1 MQKEVSSQ
9 SMNKVVL
16 VGTIPA
22 EGKQLFHQKLDG
34 ILEVVEAK
42 DAAEAI
48 RYSDATYL
56 VVRGTK
62 CPAEVIDQLPDS
74 VKMLSRWGVGYDSVD
89 IEEAGKRGI
98 IVTIC
103 TGGNAEP
110 VAELA
115 ILLML
120 ASYRKLPDLLTRAKE
135 GRKDKEDLIAKS
147 FLLQNKVIGL
157 WGIGNIGS
165 RVARMAH
172 SFGAT
177 VQYNDAFRLD
187 PQKEQEMDVTYVDL
201 DTLFSTSDIISIH
214 VPLLDSTEGAVNKD
228 MFKKMKKNA
237 VLINTARGA
246 IVNTEDLIQA
256 IETQEIA
263 GAALDTV
270 NGEPLPANH
279 PIFSYDQILLTPHA
293 GGNTSDNTS
302 NMVDLIV
309 QCILDMEHNSSPA
322 AKYVVNQQYL

>member
-1 MQKEVSSQ
+1 MS
-9 SMNKVVL
+9 KVVL

-22 EGKQLFHQKLDG
+22 EGKQLFHEKLDAV
-34 ILEVVEAK
+34 LEVVEVENIS
-42 DAAEAI
+42 DVFSI
-48 RYSDATYL
+48 SDATYL
-56 VVRGTK
+56 VVRGAK
-62 CPAEVIDQLPDS
+62 CPAEVINQFPDS
-74 VKMLSRWGVGYDSVD
+74 VKMVSRWGVGYDSVD

-98 IVTIC
+98 FVTIC

-120 ASYRKLPDLLTRAKE
+120 ATYRKLPQLLDRAKE
-135 GRKDKEDLIAKS
+135 GRKDKEDIIAKS

-165 RVARMAH
+165 KVARMAR
-172 SFGAT
+172 SFGAK

-187 PQKEQEMDVTYVDL
+187 PQKEIEMDVTYVDL
-201 DTLFSTSDIISIH
+201 NTLFSTSDIISIH
-214 VPLLDSTEGAVNKD
+214 VPLLDSTEGVINRNV
-228 MFKKMKKNA
+228 FKKMKSNA
-237 VLINTARGA
+237 ILINTARGA
-246 IVNTEDLIQA
+246 IVNTDDLINA
-256 IETQEIA
+256 IERKEIA

-279 PIFSYDQILLTPHA
+279 PIFSHEQILLTPHA
-293 GGNTSDNTS
+293 GGNTADNTG

-309 QCILDMEHNSSPA
+309 QCIMDMEHNVIPA
-322 AKYVVNQQYL
+322 QKYVVNQQYL